1 MRTLNM
7 NDTVDFV
14 YHERDQLV
22 AALSKCFPAWL
33 GRHQGEWEDD
43 WRWIVYIKLPTGQV
57 SWHIHDSE
65 MDLFTHLEMG
75 DEKWDGHTTEEKYKR
90 LNSLGIQ
97 IEDKVPKEINHE

>member
-1 MRTLNM
+1 
-7 NDTVDFV
+7 
-14 YHERDQLV
+14 
-22 AALSKCFPAWL
+22 
-33 GRHQGEWEDD
+33 
-43 WRWIVYIKLPTGQV
+43 
-57 SWHIHDSE
+57 